1 MKVIIFV
8 AGVAVG
14 FVIGSRAGRG
24 AYENMRRKWQGISES
39 DPVQKVKGDVKELA
53 GRAASDLGDK
63 VSEAVGKAS
72 DKLDE
77 VTGKSGAGSS
87 TTTPT
92 EA

>member
-1 MKVIIFV
+1 MKLIIFV

-24 AYENMRRKWQGISES
+24 AYENIRNKWQGFSDS
-39 DPVQKVKGDVKELA
+39 DPVQKVKGDVRDLA
-53 GRAASDLGDK
+53 GRAATDLGDK

-77 VTGKSGAGSS
+77 VTGKNAG
-87 TTTPT
+87 TAPT

>member
-24 AYENMRRKWQGISES
+24 AYENMRRKWQGFSGS
-39 DPVQKVKGDVKELA
+39 DPVQKVAGDVRDLA

-77 VTGKSGAGSS
+77 VTGKNAG
-87 TTTPT
+87 TTPT

>member
-1 MKVIIFV
+1 MKLIIFV
-8 AGVAVG
+8 AGVALG

-24 AYENMRRKWQGISES
+24 AYENMRRTWQGFSDS
-39 DPVQKVKGDVKELA
+39 DPVRKVKGDVRGLA
-53 GRAASDLGDK
+53 GRAASDLGDA

-77 VTGKSGAGSS
+77 VTGKPAAAGPE
-87 TTTPT
+87 TTPT

>member
-1 MKVIIFV
+1 MKLIIFV

-24 AYENMRRKWQGISES
+24 AYENMRRKWQGFSDS
-39 DPVQKVKGDVKELA
+39 DPVQKVKGDVRDLA
-53 GRAASDLGDK
+53 GRVASDLGDK

-72 DKLDE
+72 DKLDD
-77 VTGKSGAGSS
+77 VTGKSAG
-87 TTTPT
+87 TTPT

>member
-1 MKVIIFV
+1 MKLIIFV

-14 FVIGSRAGRG
+14 FVIGTRAGRG
-24 AYENMRRKWQGISES
+24 AYENMRRKWQGFSES
-39 DPVQKVKGDVKELA
+39 DPVQKVAGDVRDLA

-77 VTGKSGAGSS
+77 VTGKNAG
-87 TTTPT
+87 TTPT

>member
-1 MKVIIFV
+1 MKLIIFV

-24 AYENMRRKWQGISES
+24 AYENIRNKWQGFSDS
-39 DPVQKVKGDVKELA
+39 DPVQKVKGDVRDLA
-53 GRAASDLGDK
+53 GRATSDLGDK

-77 VTGKSGAGSS
+77 VTGKNAGAA
-87 TTTPT
+87 PT

>member
-1 MKVIIFV
+1 MKLIIFV

-24 AYENMRRKWQGISES
+24 AYENIRNKWQGFSDS
-39 DPVQKVKGDVKELA
+39 DPVQKVKGDVRDLA

-77 VTGKSGAGSS
+77 VTGKSAG
-87 TTTPT
+87 TAPT

>member
-24 AYENMRRKWQGISES
+24 AYENMRRKWQGISGS
-39 DPVQKVKGDVKELA
+39 DPVQQVKSDVRDLA

-63 VSEAVGKAS
+63 VSDAVGKAS

-77 VTGKSGAGSS
+77 VTGKGTS
-87 TTTPT
+87 TTPT